1 MKTLSVV
8 LAASFLLAT
17 HTLVAQETEPITTD
31 RPSTGTG
38 PELVPTH
45 SLETENGVGWTNDD
59 HRSRFDLPE
68 SFVRYGINNRIE
80 ARILMPNSHVSGGD
94 PTQSDDIQFGVK
106 LRLRPEESAWPMAF
120 ATGLSAPS
128 GTGGLSSGAWDPYEA
143 FSVSHHLPKNFYSF
157 SSITFASIS
166 GAPHGRSLFTQ
177 GAVDFGR
184 VVTPHHAVYVEYAPL
199 YDGRQ
204 HTSGYII
211 DGGTIWTVRPN
222 LQLDLRLG
230 HTVVGESSGFNVAI
244 GYSFRRFV
252 IPPIP
257 NAAR

>member
-17 HTLVAQETEPITTD
+17 HALSAQEPEPITTD

-38 PELVPTH
+38 PELVPAYG
-45 SLETENGVGWTNDD
+45 LETENGVAWTNDD

-68 SFVRYGINNRIE
+68 SFVRYGVNDRIE
-80 ARILMPNSHVSGGD
+80 ARILMPNSHISGGD

-106 LRLRPEESAWPMAF
+106 LRLRRVESAWPMSF
-120 ATGLSAPS
+120 ATGVSAPT
-128 GTGGLSSGAWDPYEA
+128 GTGGLSSGAWDPYET
-143 FSVSHHLPKNFYSF
+143 FSLSHHLPKSFYTFGSV
-157 SSITFASIS
+157 TFASIS
-166 GAPHGRSLFTQ
+166 GAPEGRSLLTQ
-177 GAVDFGR
+177 GAVDLGR
-184 VVTPHHAVYVEYAPL
+184 VVAPHHAVYVEYAPL

-204 HTSGYII
+204 HSSGYII
-211 DGGTIWTVRPN
+211 DGGTTWTVRPN

-230 HTVVGESSGFNVAI
+230 HTIVGESSGFNIGV
-244 GYSFRRFV
+244 GYSFRRFTR
-252 IPPIP
+252 PLLP